1 MTETYMVTRANI
13 RYLVL
18 YKKVCQPMLLMIGI
32 KQCVQHQK
40 KGERENCQVITRE
53 HFEIQPYHQ
62 LSSYKYLH
70 LMQTCSFSSP
80 LLWATKLSHFG
91 HREKEK
97 KKTAEMWATYEF
109 KQVLK
114 KNKRTQTCL
123 LLHSHL
129 FFLQPGHY
137 FKVEHVLAKILWF
150 KVVPAII
157 PLVWGV

>member
-1 MTETYMVTRANI
+1 MVIRANI
-13 RYLVL
+13 CYLAL

-70 LMQTCSFSSP
+70 LMQTCPFSSP

-97 KKTAEMWATYEF
+97 KNSRNVSNLWIQAS
-109 KQVLK
+109 LK

-123 LLHSHL
+123 LLPSHL

-157 PLVWGV
+157 PLVWSV